1 GCRRSAMRSPC
12 AANDALERRVEERTR
27 TLSAVNRA
35 LEGEMR
41 ERRAGE
47 GLYRAFFET
56 EAIGAAECDPVD
68 ARFLHVDDALCRILG
83 CPRDDLLGRRVTDL
97 TP

>member
-1 GCRRSAMRSPC
+1 M
-12 AANDALERRVEERTR
+12 EERTR

-47 GLYRAFFET
+47 GRYRAFFET
-56 EAIGAAECDPVD
+56 AAIGAAECDPVD
-68 ARFLHVDDALCRILG
+68 ARFLHVNDALCRIMG
-83 CPRDDLLGRRVTDL
+83 YARDDLLGRCVTDL
-97 TP
+97 TVTIPSARRCADS